1 MNPVAVVT
9 ADKAEAPFPQWF
21 WMVFEKQ
28 RLCDNESEGGRGHTQ
43 RFVQCFSRAKRPY
56 LTPLN

>member
-9 ADKAEAPFPQWF
+9 TDKAEAPFLQQF

-28 RLCDNESEGGRGHTQ
+28 RLCDNELEGGRGHIQ
-43 RFVQCFSRAKRPY
+43 SFVQCFNSAERPD